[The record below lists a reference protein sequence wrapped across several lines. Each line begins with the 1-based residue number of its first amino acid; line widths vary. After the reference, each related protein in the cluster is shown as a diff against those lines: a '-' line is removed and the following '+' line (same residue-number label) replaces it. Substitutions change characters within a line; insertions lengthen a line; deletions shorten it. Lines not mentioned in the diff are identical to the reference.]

1 MQVTVSVKVLEVVK
15 DTVSDVRGTLMQE
28 QDTSIL
34 ITDSAAT
41 MKLSLWNNLVNTL
54 EQLKSYKI
62 QNTYTRFFNNVK
74 FLTSTKDTT

>member
-54 EQLKSYKI
+54 EPLKSYKN
-62 QNTYTRFFNNVK
+62 QTTYTRFFNNVK
-74 FLTSTKDTT
+74 FLTSIKDTT

>member
-54 EQLKSYKI
+54 EPLKSYKI